1 MKAKLTTCLI
11 LGCALMAGLS
21 SEAVAG
27 GDYYPGS
34 GSVKDYGGTPVPAPI
49 PVPVYDPV
57 WYFRFDVGIGFGT
70 APSASES
77 GMVFGEPSGNGAG
90 YQADHTFGP
99 NGSSMSS
106 DYDDAVT
113 YAAGVGYRLSDS
125 FRMDLTAES
134 VREQTHKLVDTA
146 RAGLLSGGVATPGH
160 IVTQTNDSLATRGG
174 AVLLNAYYDM
184 PTHWGA
190 FTPYVGAGIGFALLS
205 VDRTNSTIETAYENG
220 AGSVTQFSSHDSSS
234 ENAMSFAAMAT
245 VGASYRLS
253 DVTELDLNYRYLYI
267 DGVDASVKV
276 NGHSSNVET
285 GGASDHALRAGLRF
299 NIQ

>member
-1 MKAKLTTCLI
+1 MKAKLTTCLT
-11 LGCALMAGLS
+11 LGCAMMAGLS
-21 SEAVAG
+21 SEAFAG

-49 PVPVYDPV
+49 PVPTYDPV
-57 WYFRFDVGIGFGT
+57 WYFRLDVGLGFGT
-70 APSASES
+70 APSASEK
-77 GMVFGEPSGNGAG
+77 GMVFGEPTTTYA
-90 YQADHTFGP
+90 ADHTFGP
-99 NGSSMSS
+99 HGSAMSS

-113 YAAGVGYRLSDS
+113 FAAGVGYRLNDR

-134 VREQTHKLVDTA
+134 VREQTHKLIDTS
-146 RAGLLSGGVATPGH
+146 RAGLLDPVASIPGS
-160 IVTQTNDSLATRGG
+160 IVTSTDDRLSTRGG
-174 AVLLNAYYDM
+174 AILLNAYYDM
-184 PTHWGA
+184 PTEWHS
-190 FTPYVGAGIGFALLS
+190 FTPYVGAGLGFAMLS
-205 VDRTNSTIETAYENG
+205 VDRKNSTVETAYDTG
-220 AGSVTQFSSHDSSS
+220 VPTTATQFSSHDSSS

-253 DVTELDLNYRYLYI
+253 DITELDLNYRYLYI